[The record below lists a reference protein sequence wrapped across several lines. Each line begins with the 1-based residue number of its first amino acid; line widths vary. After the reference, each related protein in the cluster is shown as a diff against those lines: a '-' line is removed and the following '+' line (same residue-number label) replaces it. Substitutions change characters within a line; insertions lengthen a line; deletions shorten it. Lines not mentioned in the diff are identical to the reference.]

1 MTKEQTQD
9 DNCVLKE
16 DELLELRGDRLFH
29 DMFNEHEM
37 DTIEWMV
44 SKILDCDIEDI
55 HGNVKVGNIRL
66 TNMSRDDKQKYVD
79 LIVYYDKMITI
90 IELNNNFNGNYLR
103 NTLYVLNA
111 LNNSY
116 IVGDVYN
123 KVNKEGKELRKIQG
137 ILVNLNWTDKP
148 ELEPKYEVIYPYPI
162 MNDENNDFLL
172 KIVNIN
178 LDYYKKE
185 SYNGKCDKDVLYKLI
200 TRTSKKKLKEIV
212 GNEKKLE
219 NYYKKMDHLS
229 HDKEYCRMIW
239 DERIEENLKEQEIL
253 YRIDKAKKEASEQA
267 HAEGVL
273 QKEKEMILKMYG
285 KNIPIDTIAECS
297 SLTIDEVNNIIKENK
312 N

>member
-1 MTKEQTQD
+1 MTKEQIKD
-9 DNCVLKE
+9 DNCMLKE
-16 DELLELRGDRLFH
+16 DELLELREDRLFH

-55 HGNVKVGNIRL
+55 HGNVRVGNIRL
-66 TNMSRDDKQKYVD
+66 TNMSLDDKQKYVD
-79 LIVYYDKMITI
+79 LIVYYDKMITV
-90 IELNNNFNGNYLR
+90 IELNNNFKGNYLR

-116 IVGDVYN
+116 IVGDVYS

-137 ILVNLNWTDKP
+137 ILVNLNWTDNQ
-148 ELEPKYEVIYPYPI
+148 ELEPKYEVMYPYPI

-212 GNEKKLE
+212 GNEKELE

-239 DERIEENLKEQEIL
+239 DERLEENLKEQEIL

-267 HAEGVL
+267 HAEG
-273 QKEKEMILKMYG
+273 KEQNKKEMILKMY
-285 KNIPIDTIAECS
+285 KDNLPIDKIAMYASIPCEMVQ
-297 SLTIDEVNNIIKENK
+297 DIIEKS
-312 N
+312 